1 MMYENLSSTRS
12 INAGIP
18 QGSVLG
24 PLLFY
29 VNDVSDSNLSM
40 SILYADENSIQ
51 CSSYNVAV
59 IEQQVNHDLNNGIFN
74 KLLIKQKQ

>member
-1 MMYENLSSTRS
+1 MMYENLLSSTRS

-74 KLLIKQKQ
+74 

>member
-1 MMYENLSSTRS
+1 MMYENLLSSTRS

-29 VNDVSDSNLSM
+29 VYDVSDSNLSM

-74 KLLIKQKQ
+74 